1 MDILRYKVIF
11 TKRRKLQM
19 EENQICLG
27 EFKMIEDY
35 IEKDIIRKVKLV
47 EFLFEL
53 KELNVSETAERLGVT
68 FNTIKAD
75 FQKLVIRLED
85 DIDYYKMTSSH
96 LLIFFKPSI
105 RRYDLIKQ
113 IYQDSNFLRVC
124 SRYIMGENDYLTLVD
139 EEFLSVTKVFK
150 IKKDVENY
158 FAEALTPL
166 TKEPEESH
174 ELQYRFLILSVWMR
188 CDYLDTQIDPI
199 TMEKAEK
206 YADKLLHILSN
217 RLNKTQYT
225 FFKSAIYLSLERRK
239 SNPIV
244 FPNDTMNIFKDGIIF
259 NMFREI
265 FIQIEEPLTDEEI
278 AYLALIYRTL
288 PYNSPN
294 YFMIEIDYHYVR
306 NRLITKFKEIDL
318 LIEMFEKEF
327 GVNLFGNILFEVPL
341 FNLLYTCALNVGNF
355 LVTKHIFLSAEQL
368 DLLNKVKFILNKW
381 IEELDTPIH
390 HIPYFHLQEFCQLT
404 FFILTHG
411 NQSKI
416 GVVIVAESETSHIVF
431 RNSLEKK
438 MSTSDLLIDTTL
450 YYSMDDVPKYIKKT
464 GHLIICERT
473 LLNKETFNT
482 ENIFP
487 ISLNSISKDINKIA
501 TRIMNFD

>member
-1 MDILRYKVIF
+1 MRNNFCKIKIARP
-11 TKRRKLQM
+11 
-19 EENQICLG
+19 CLG
-27 EFKMIEDY
+27 EVIMIEDY

-53 KELNVSETAERLGVT
+53 KELNVSEAAERLGVT

-75 FQKLVIRLED
+75 FQKLVIRLEE

-96 LLIFFKPSI
+96 LLIFFKPNI

-158 FAEALTPL
+158 FSEALSPL
-166 TKEPEESH
+166 TEIPENSH
-174 ELQYRFLILSVWMR
+174 ELQQRFLILSIWMR
-188 CDYLDTQIDPI
+188 CDYLDTQIDAEI
-199 TMEKAEK
+199 MTKSEK
-206 YADKLLHILSN
+206 YANKILHVLAN

-225 FFKSAIYLSLERRK
+225 FFKLAIYLSLSRQK
-239 SNPIV
+239 SDPV
-244 FPNDTMNIFKDGIIF
+244 FFPEETMAMLRNGIIF

-265 FIQIEEPLTDEEI
+265 FIEHDEALSDEEI
-278 AYLALIYRTL
+278 AYLTIIYRTL

-294 YFMIEIDYHYVR
+294 YFMLEIDYHYVR

-327 GVNLFGNILFEVPL
+327 SVHLFGNILFEVPL
-341 FNLLYTCALNVGNF
+341 FNLLYTCALNIGNF
-355 LVTKHIFLSAEQL
+355 LVTKHIFLSDEQRL
-368 DLLNKVKFILNKW
+368 VLNRVKLILKKW
-381 IEELDTPIH
+381 TEELDTPINN
-390 HIPYFHLQEFCQLT
+390 IPYFHLQEFCQLT
-404 FFILTHG
+404 FFILTNG
-411 NQSKI
+411 NLSKT
-416 GVVIVAESETSHIVF
+416 GVVIVAENETSHIAF
-431 RNSLEKK
+431 RNSLEKR

-450 YYSMDDVPKYIKKT
+450 YYSLDDVPEYIRKSDQ
-464 GHLIICERT
+464 LIICERT
-473 LLNKETFNT
+473 LLNKENFNN
-482 ENIFP
+482 ENIFS
-487 ISLNSISKDINKIA
+487 ISLNSLSTDIKKIA
-501 TRIMNFD
+501 TCIMNLD